1 MFFFSVFFMLI
12 FILLAVAFFTLFER
26 SVLGYIQFR
35 SGPLSVGYLGVFQP
49 FSDGLKLFSSEYY
62 FLGFGNYLIYY
73 FVPILGL
80 MTSMIFWLLYPFFF
94 NMVSFILGLLFF
106 LCCSGLGVY
115 FIMISGWSSNS
126 AYSMLG
132 CMRSVAQSISY
143 EVCFFLIILCLVI
156 YVESFN
162 LIDFYFFQSYIWFF
176 FLCFPLFFVFFSC
189 CLAETNRTP
198 FDFSEG
204 ESELVS
210 GFNVEYSS
218 FMFSLFFLSEYSNMM
233 FISFFLV
240 FLFFGGDLMSLIFF
254 IKVLFFL
261 FCFIWVRG
269 SFPRYRY
276 DKLMYM
282 SWKCYL
288 PLVLNYL
295 IYFIS
300 LSIFIYYI
308 FFSLLVLFL

>member
-1 MFFFSVFFMLI
+1 MMFFLSVFFMLI
-12 FILLAVAFFTLFER
+12 FILLGVAFFTLFER
-26 SVLGYIQFR
+26 KILGYMQFR
-35 SGPLSVGYLGVFQP
+35 SGPSSVGFMGLLQP
-49 FSDGLKLFSSEYY
+49 FSDALKLFSSEYY
-62 FLGFGNYLIYY
+62 FMIFGNYFIYY
-73 FVPILGL
+73 FVPMLGL
-80 MTSMIFWLLYPFFF
+80 MVSLLFWLIYPFFF
-94 NMVSFILGLLFF
+94 NFISFIFGLFFF

-115 FIMISGWSSNS
+115 FIMVSGWSSNS
-126 AYSMLG
+126 IYSMLG
-132 CMRSVAQSISY
+132 SMRSVAQSISY
-143 EVCFFLIILCLVI
+143 EVCFFLIIFCLI
-156 YVESFN
+156 ICVESFN
-162 LIDFYFFQSYIWFF
+162 LINFFFFQFHVWFF

-240 FLFFGGDLMSLIFF
+240 FLFFGGDLMSFF
-254 IKVLFFL
+254 FFFSVLFFI
-261 FCFIWVRG
+261 FCFIWIRG
-269 SFPRYRY
+269 TFPRYRY
-276 DKLMYM
+276 DKLMYL

-295 IYFIS
+295 FYFIF
-300 LSIFIYYI
+300 LSVFFYFI
-308 FFSLLVLFL
+308 FFS